1 MHIIVQQS
9 QGHAMELRHLR
20 YFRAVADAGSCVQAA
35 RDLRVAQPALSKQ
48 IHNLETE
55 LGVTLFYRLPR
66 GIRLTAAGEAFLGS
80 ARNTLDAAGGAGAS
94 ARQAGKDGGAEV
106 RVAHREPAVYN
117 AILEDL
123 LPAVRN
129 AP

>member
-9 QGHAMELRHLR
+9 QGNAMELRHLR
-20 YFRAVADAGSCVQAA
+20 YFMAVADAGSFVQAA

-80 ARNTLDAAGGAGAS
+80 ARNTLDAAGRAVTSAREAGKGGGAGLGFAN
-94 ARQAGKDGGAEV
+94 GG
-106 RVAHREPAVYN
+106 VAVFPR
-117 AILEDL
+117 IIEDL
-123 LPAVRN
+123 P
-129 AP
+129 